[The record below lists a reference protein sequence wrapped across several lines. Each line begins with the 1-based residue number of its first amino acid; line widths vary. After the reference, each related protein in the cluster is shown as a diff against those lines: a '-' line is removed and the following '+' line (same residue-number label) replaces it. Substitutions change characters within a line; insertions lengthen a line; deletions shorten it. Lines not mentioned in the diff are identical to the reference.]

1 MNQKV
6 ADERWIDAENLKTA
20 IEMMK
25 KSDYALLTETQ
36 TVYAEI
42 GQSCELTEMGP
53 NIFKGILVMIWQKD
67 FAYASL
73 FNYQ

>member
-6 ADERWIDAENLKTA
+6 ADERWIDAENMKSA

-25 KSDYALLTETQ
+25 NSDYAFLTDTQ
-36 TVYAEI
+36 SVYAEI
-42 GQSCELTEMGP
+42 GQSCDLTDMGP
-53 NIFKGILVMIWQKD
+53 NIFKGTLVLIWQKD